1 MTSENSA
8 VSRELEALLVDDSE
22 QAIDGLLRNVLQPY
36 VGFTREGRMVTK
48 PQFLKLSDATRLL
61 AALLARQAMIRL
73 KLPGAKAEASAEELQ
88 NECMVPL
95 KSARESLSRF
105 KSRRLLDK
113 NDAGYFVPT
122 WAISDVAAAVQ
133 RNQQDK

>member
-1 MTSENSA
+1 MTSEKSA

-22 QAIDGLLRNVLQPY
+22 QAIDGLLSNVLQPY
-36 VGFTREGRMVTK
+36 VGLTREGRMVTK

-95 KSARESLSRF
+95 KSTREYLSRL
-105 KSRRLLDK
+105 KSRRLLEK
-113 NDAGYFVPT
+113 GEGGYFVPT

-133 RNQQDK
+133 RNQQEK